1 MKLEKNVKAP
11 ERKTIV
17 KHIQHRAD
25 GVRNGSKVRVR
36 GHKINHE
43 KLSRW
48 VKENVMEPVS
58 TSTNSPSREISCET
72 SLTTLSAISATK
84 LHQYIH
90 SVYLWHFEF
99 GITGEF
105 EVSTASRRTFNRE
118 RYNKYSDTETS
129 PVCSRSKT
137 CDRFSTSTSGIQR
150 SPAHFWEW
158 AFYWQST
165 GLFWLES

>member
-58 TSTNSPSREISCET
+58 TSTNPPSRKISCET
-72 SLTTLSAISATK
+72 SPTTLSSISTTK
-84 LHQYIH
+84 LHQRIH
-90 SVYLWHFEF
+90 SFYL
-99 GITGEF
+99 
-105 EVSTASRRTFNRE
+105 
-118 RYNKYSDTETS
+118 
-129 PVCSRSKT
+129 
-137 CDRFSTSTSGIQR
+137 
-150 SPAHFWEW
+150 
-158 AFYWQST
+158 
-165 GLFWLES
+165 

>member
-72 SLTTLSAISATK
+72 SLTTLSAISTTK

-90 SVYLWHFEF
+90 SVYL
-99 GITGEF
+99 
-105 EVSTASRRTFNRE
+105 
-118 RYNKYSDTETS
+118 
-129 PVCSRSKT
+129 
-137 CDRFSTSTSGIQR
+137 
-150 SPAHFWEW
+150 
-158 AFYWQST
+158 
-165 GLFWLES
+165 